1 MKRFALLIATM
12 LMTSGCFTTWT
23 GLQIAGYPGAPDE
36 NIREVRVPQPG
47 IREQLVIRLTQD
59 NTFEC
64 TAMQGATD
72 VVYHSAYR
80 YGKNWKIATAGM
92 FVVEGLLATYFALTY
107 SQDKH
112 PQDALGAGYF
122 AIDALGTA
130 ALIFAPRKEVFSTK
144 SVPMTTTIRSACPDG
159 VALDIG
165 GEVYPINAAG
175 SVGELGQ
182 VALDDWMR
190 APTGSM
196 QVTFAGRAASIRSD
210 LRIVTFDVPAGTLTQ
225 VALP

>member
-1 MKRFALLIATM
+1 MKAIMLALLT
-12 LMTSGCFTTWT
+12 TTGCFTTWT
-23 GLQIAGYPGAPDE
+23 GLQLAGYPGAPDE
-36 NIREVRVPQPG
+36 KIREVRVPQPG
-47 IREQLVIRLTQD
+47 IREQLVITLTPD
-59 NTFEC
+59 NKFEC

-80 YGKNWKIATAGM
+80 YGKSWKIATAGM

-122 AIDALGTA
+122 ALDAVGTA

-175 SVGELGQ
+175 LVGELGQ

-190 APTGSM
+190 APTSSM
-196 QVTFAGRAASIRSD
+196 QVSFSGRTAPIRSD

>member
-1 MKRFALLIATM
+1 MRAVILLL
-12 LMTSGCFTTWT
+12 LMSGCFTTWT

-36 NIREVRVPQPG
+36 NVREVRVPQPG
-47 IREQLVIRLTQD
+47 VREQLVISLSPQ

-92 FVVEGLLATYFALTY
+92 FVVEGLMATYFALTY

-122 AIDALGTA
+122 ALDALGTA

-144 SVPMTTTIRSACPDG
+144 TTPVTTTIRSACPDG
-159 VALDIG
+159 LAVDIN
-165 GEVYPINAAG
+165 GEAYPINAAG

-190 APTGSM
+190 APSASM
-196 QVTFAGRAASIRSD
+196 QVTFEGRTASIRSD

>member
-1 MKRFALLIATM
+1 MRAVILLC
-12 LMTSGCFTTWT
+12 LLSGCFTTWT

-47 IREQLVIRLTQD
+47 IREKLVVSLTQD

-92 FVVEGLLATYFALTY
+92 FIAEGLMATYFALTY
-107 SQDKH
+107 SQDKR

-122 AIDALGTA
+122 AVDAVGTA
-130 ALIFAPRKEVFSTK
+130 ALFFAPRKEIFSTK
-144 SVPMTTTIRSACPDG
+144 TTPVTTTIRSACPDG
-159 VALDIG
+159 LALDIG
-165 GEVYPINAAG
+165 GEAYPINAAG

-190 APTGSM
+190 ASSGSM
-196 QVTFAGRAASIRSD
+196 QVTFAGRSTAIRSD

>member
-1 MKRFALLIATM
+1 MKAIVLLL
-12 LMTSGCFTTWT
+12 LMSGCFTTWT
-23 GLQIAGYPGAPDE
+23 GLQVAGYPGAPDE
-36 NIREVRVPQPG
+36 HVREVRVPQPG
-47 IREQLVIRLTQD
+47 VREQLVMSLLPD

-80 YGKNWKIATAGM
+80 YGRQWKIATAGM

-122 AIDALGTA
+122 ALDAVGTA
-130 ALIFAPRKEVFSTK
+130 ALIFVPRKEVFSTK

-159 VALDIG
+159 VALDIN
-165 GEVYPINAAG
+165 GETYPINAAG

-190 APTGSM
+190 APTGTM
-196 QVTFAGRAASIRSD
+196 QVTFVGRAAPIRND